1 MLLTASTPNKS
12 RNNSKNIKIECLKFL
27 FIFTE
32 KKTEKLAGMKKV
44 QVRGREEG
52 IFTEMENFD
61 ETGWNVLKNS

>member
-1 MLLTASTPNKS
+1 
-12 RNNSKNIKIECLKFL
+12 
-27 FIFTE
+27 
-32 KKTEKLAGMKKV
+32 MKKV